1 MKRTLRCIWLI
12 EPTVNFHG
20 FLKPVKIV
28 FLILF
33 CGLAVPGFSL
43 NPEVQMTA
51 SSPPEVV
58 ADDQQRLN
66 ISGTVTDASTGEAM
80 VGVNIQ
86 VKGTNIGAISD
97 ISGKYTISPPVDPN
111 AVLVFSFIGYISQ
124 ETPVGG
130 RATIDVA
137 LTAELRGLDEVVV
150 IGYGT
155 QRKVNLTGSVSVAT
169 AERLESRP
177 IASVGHGLQG
187 VIPNLNISIRNGDP
201 TTSADYNIRGFESI
215 NGGSPLVLVDGVP
228 MDLERLNPNDIASV
242 NVLKDASAAAVYGAR
257 AAFGVILVETKKGKS
272 GKVSVTLGT
281 EQSLTV
287 PIYLIDP
294 VTDPYDFVMAWNEA
308 NIRTNGAPGYDD
320 DYVTGTKAWSEN
332 PTEENAW
339 KVYNGTLRYYG
350 FNDYHNKLI
359 TDYAPQNK
367 YDLSISGA
375 TDKTSYYVS
384 FGYINKDGYLR
395 NKEKNENYK
404 RYNALMKADF
414 TVNKWLSFEDKI
426 VFNAQASDKPHF
438 YNWDVNINTSAR
450 KKPIEPLE
458 FPDLEYYLT
467 PGDHDTFAQYIGK
480 HFGGTNFFPYLENGG
495 RETFSTYDTWFTQG
509 VTLSP
514 VKGLN
519 IKSDFSAQVYF
530 RNYQDVASKV
540 EVIRTQNLQE
550 ATMIDYGYSG
560 DDWINNQVNYNTYF
574 VINSYA
580 EYTLEKFTNHYL
592 KAMVGFN
599 QEWGRNTYIRGQAR
613 SLVTPLITD
622 LNATTGTQQTFGGK
636 SHVALRGA
644 FYRLNYIYK
653 DKYLFE
659 ANGRY
664 DGTSRFPKKD
674 RFGFFPSISIGWRIS
689 EEPFMDFAQGWMSN
703 LKLRA
708 SYGVLGNQLLGS
720 NYYPYISTMGIGTSP
735 YMMSSAGLIP
745 YVSAAGLVSSALTWE
760 KVATQNIGMDFALF
774 RQRLDFSFDAYIRDT
789 KDMLMNVEYPAILG
803 TSAPDANAAD
813 LRTKGWEISVTWRD
827 KFKQNWTYALN
838 IALSDNQSEITSYD
852 NPTGALSEYYVGQK
866 LGEIWGYVTEGIFQT
881 DEEVTGHADQSQLG
895 SNWRA
900 GDMKYADL
908 NNDEKITPGSNTLA
922 DPGDRKI
929 IGNSTARYSFG
940 INPELSYKSVTLSI
954 FFQGLF
960 RDYLPPNDNWK
971 AFYPYNAGHVE
982 KYYITESWSENNRD
996 AYFSAPTI
1004 STNTKK
1010 NVQPQSRYVQNAAYG
1025 RLKNM
1030 TLNYDLPESLIT
1042 KVGISRAQVYFSG
1055 MNLFEFTKIH
1065 KPLDPESI
1073 QEITQEYYFQRIF
1086 TVGAKLTF

>member
-1 MKRTLRCIWLI
+1 MR
-12 EPTVNFHG
+12 
-20 FLKPVKIV
+20 KIV
-28 FLILF
+28 KFKRLSEPGMKSVRLFKPAVIIVFILF
-33 CGLAVPGFSL
+33 CRISIPAFSL
-43 NPEVQMTA
+43 DIEEQPV
-51 SSPPEVV
+51 SSGPISEMS
-58 ADDQQRLN
+58 DDQQR
-66 ISGTVTDASTGEAM
+66 ITVSGTITDASTGEAM
-80 VGVNIQ
+80 AGVNIQ
-86 VKGTNIGAISD
+86 VKGTSVGTITDVN
-97 ISGKYTISPPVDPN
+97 GKYNIPAAIDQN
-111 AVLVFSFIGYISQ
+111 AILVFSFIGYVSQ
-124 ETPVGG
+124 EVPVSG
-130 RATIDVA
+130 RTVIDIA
-137 LTAELRGLDEVVV
+137 LSPELTGLDEVVV
-150 IGYGT
+150 VGYGT

-169 AERLESRP
+169 AERLEARP
-177 IASVGHGLQG
+177 IVSVGHGLQG

-201 TTSADYNIRGFESI
+201 TTSADYNIRGYESI

-228 MDLERLNPNDIASV
+228 IDLERLNPNDIESV

-272 GKVSVTLGT
+272 GKVDVTLGT
-281 EQSLTV
+281 EQSIAV

-294 VTDPYDFVMAWNEA
+294 VTDPYQFVMAWNEA
-308 NIRTNGAPGYDD
+308 NIRTSGAPSYDE
-320 DYVTGTKAWSEN
+320 DYVNGTKAYSEN
-332 PTEENAW
+332 PTEANAW

-359 TDYAPQNK
+359 ADYAPQNK

-375 TDKTSYYVS
+375 TERTSYYVS
-384 FGYINKDGYLR
+384 LGNINKDGYLK
-395 NKEKNENYK
+395 NSEKNEKYQ
-404 RYNALMKADF
+404 RYNVLMKADF
-414 TVNKWLSFEDKI
+414 KVNKWLTLEDKI
-426 VFNAQASDKPHF
+426 VFNGQASDKPHF

-450 KKPIEPLE
+450 KKPIDPLI

-467 PGDHDTFAQYIGK
+467 PGDREKFEPYIGM
-480 HFGGTNFFPYLENGG
+480 HFGGTNFFPYLEEGG
-495 RETFSTYDTWFTQG
+495 RETFNTYDTWLTQG
-509 VTLSP
+509 ITLKP
-514 VKGLN
+514 LKGLS
-519 IKSDFSAQVYF
+519 IKSDFSAQIYF

-550 ATMIDYGYSG
+550 ANLIDYGFSG

-574 VINSYA
+574 VLNSYA
-580 EYTLEKFTNHYL
+580 EYILDKFAGHYF
-592 KAMVGFN
+592 KAMIGYN
-599 QEWGRNTYIRGQAR
+599 QEWGRNTYIRAQAR

-622 LNATTGTQQTFGGK
+622 LNATTGAQQTFGGK
-636 SHVALRGA
+636 SHVSLRGA

-653 DKYLFE
+653 DKYLLE

-674 RFGFFPSISIGWRIS
+674 RFGFFPSISLGWRIS
-689 EEPFMDFAQGWMSN
+689 EEPFMDFSDAWLSN

-720 NYYPYISTMGIGTSP
+720 NYYPYIATMGIGSAP

-745 YVSAAGLVSSALTWE
+745 YVSAAGLVSSSLTWE
-760 KVATQNIGMDFALF
+760 KVATQNLGLDIALF
-774 RQRLDFSFDAYIRDT
+774 KQRLDLSFDAYIRDT

-813 LRTKGWEISVTWRD
+813 LRTRGWELSVTWRD
-827 KFKQNWTYALN
+827 RFRQNWTYSLN
-838 IALSDNQSEITSYD
+838 LALSDNQSEITKYD
-852 NPTGALSEYYVGQK
+852 NPTGSLSEYYVGQK

-881 DEEVTGHADQSQLG
+881 DEEVAGHADQAQLG

-908 NNDEKITPGSNTLA
+908 NGDGKINPGNNTLSN
-922 DPGDRKI
+922 PGDRKI

-940 INPELSYKSVTLSI
+940 INPGLSYKSVTLNI

-960 RDYLPPNDNWK
+960 RDFLPPNDNWK

-982 KYYITESWSENNRD
+982 KYYITESWSETNRD

-1025 RLKNM
+1025 RLKNL
-1030 TLNYDLPESLIT
+1030 TLNYELPGNLIS
-1042 KVGISRAQVYFSG
+1042 KVGLTRAQVYFSG
-1055 MNLFEFTKIH
+1055 MNLFEITKIH

-1086 TVGAKLTF
+1086 TLGAKITF